1 MNGYKI
7 KYLNEIPAFKT
18 IKKELKGLPGLG
30 EFSKQWFR
38 TCSNFLCTKI
48 CTPRTPFMFYFWICC
63 LVLNETSQQAKKIG
77 KLSTKSLAMIIIGGW
92 IIRSYTYQLFNISYS
107 ISLNARH
114 ESPSSGQLDSPIQ
127 RLQLDSPIQDM
138 ESPSSRAIGFAK
150 FVTVCLFILDSLL
163 ILAILSSL
171 NRLHKLKM
179 PKLYLRTPN
188 DSLESNNG
196 PKYTPLIYEV

>member
-1 MNGYKI
+1 MLRPNFS
-7 KYLNEIPAFKT
+7 P
-18 IKKELKGLPGLG
+18 KK
-30 EFSKQWFR
+30 WFR

-48 CTPRTPFMFYFWICC
+48 CTPHTPFMFYFWICC
-63 LVLNETSQQAKKIG
+63 LVLNETSQQAKKAIG
-77 KLSTKSLAMIIIGGW
+77 LFGLLSTKSLAMIIIGGW

-150 FVTVCLFILDSLL
+150 FVTVCLLILDSLL